1 MESQFGFND
10 IFAAARRRKKTLI
23 MSFFLI
29 FPTVFVVALLLPAI
43 YRAETTILRETQQV
57 SEDFIRSTNTSYA
70 EERLNAATQMV
81 MSRANLL
88 EIINVYNLYPKMR
101 QRKTMGEVVKK
112 MKNSITL
119 ETLYAKVTNERT
131 GRFSS
136 INTAFKLSY
145 EGEDPYKVQKVVN
158 TLASL
163 YIEMEEQTSGK
174 RATATTIF
182 FENELKNLNTQMN
195 AYEKKIQ
202 QFKED
207 NMGELPE
214 NHATNT
220 RILDKL
226 ERELETIDRRLQ
238 GQVEKKL
245 FLEGQIAT
253 VDPLLPLKTEDG
265 TIIVNPGERLKRLH
279 LQLISLQSTLS
290 DRHPDVIRLK
300 KEIKELEQQV
310 GKSDEAALKV
320 KQLQSL
326 EEEYAAAKGRL
337 GPKHPDMIR
346 LEKEIAAARAEVDQ
360 LMTEKVKS
368 DVSEERPDNPT
379 YINLK
384 TRIFVAESEIKN
396 LEKSRMEV
404 EASIEEYQ
412 KRIERTPLVEKEY
425 AELTRDYNSLQKK
438 YNDIS
443 SKLMEARVAKGM
455 EESQFG
461 ERFIVVDPAGLPDLP
476 YKPNRIA
483 IIILGFIFAIGT
495 GVGLVI
501 IQESMDHSI
510 KSVDELN
517 RITGGSVF
525 STISYIET
533 TREKRTIRIKRI
545 AWTAA
550 ITAGIFVS
558 CFIVNRFIIPLDK
571 LWVVM
576 VNRLT
581 TI

>member
-1 MESQFGFND
+1 
-10 IFAAARRRKKTLI
+10 
-23 MSFFLI
+23 
-29 FPTVFVVALLLPAI
+29 VALLLPAI

-346 LEKEIAAARAEVDQ
+346 LEKEIAAARGRSRSADDRKGEVRC
-360 LMTEKVKS
+360 V
-368 DVSEERPDNPT
+368 
-379 YINLK
+379 
-384 TRIFVAESEIKN
+384 
-396 LEKSRMEV
+396 
-404 EASIEEYQ
+404 
-412 KRIERTPLVEKEY
+412 
-425 AELTRDYNSLQKK
+425 
-438 YNDIS
+438 
-443 SKLMEARVAKGM
+443 
-455 EESQFG
+455 
-461 ERFIVVDPAGLPDLP
+461 
-476 YKPNRIA
+476 
-483 IIILGFIFAIGT
+483 
-495 GVGLVI
+495 
-501 IQESMDHSI
+501 
-510 KSVDELN
+510 
-517 RITGGSVF
+517 
-525 STISYIET
+525 
-533 TREKRTIRIKRI
+533 
-545 AWTAA
+545 
-550 ITAGIFVS
+550 
-558 CFIVNRFIIPLDK
+558 
-571 LWVVM
+571 
-576 VNRLT
+576 
-581 TI
+581 

>member
-1 MESQFGFND
+1 MESQFGFSD
-10 IFAAARRRKKTLI
+10 ILAVGKRRKKTIIIAFL
-23 MSFFLI
+23 LI
-29 FPTVFVVALLLPAI
+29 FPTVFIVALLLPAI
-43 YRAETTILRETQQV
+43 YRAEATILRETQQV
-57 SEDFIRSTNTSYA
+57 SEDLIRSTNTSYA

-88 EIINVYNLYPKMR
+88 EIINVYDLYPEMR
-101 QRKTMGEVVKK
+101 KRKTMGEIVKK
-112 MKNSITL
+112 MKSSILL

-145 EGEDPYKVQKVVN
+145 EGKDPYKVQKVVN

-174 RATATTIF
+174 RATATTTF
-182 FENELKNLNTQMN
+182 FENELNNLTIQMN
-195 AYEKKIQ
+195 AYEAKIQ
-202 QFKED
+202 LFKED
-207 NMGELPE
+207 HMGELPE
-214 NHATNT
+214 NNATNT

-226 ERELETIDRRLQ
+226 ERELDTIESRLQ
-238 GQVEKKL
+238 NQEEKKL

-265 TIIVNPGERLKRLH
+265 TIVVNPGERLKRLH
-279 LQLISLQSTLS
+279 LQLMSLQSTLS
-290 DRHPDVIRLK
+290 DKHPDIKRLK
-300 KEIKELEQQV
+300 NEIRELEEQV
-310 GKSDEAALKV
+310 GRSDEAALKV
-320 KQLQSL
+320 KRLQNL
-326 EEEYAAAKGRL
+326 EEEYATQKGRL
-337 GPKHPDMIR
+337 GPKHPDIIK
-346 LEKEIAAARAEVDQ
+346 LEKDIEVAKSEIDQ
-360 LMTEKVKS
+360 LMTEKMKS
-368 DVSEERPDNPT
+368 EVSEERPDNPT

-384 TRIFVAESEIKN
+384 TRIFVAESEISS
-396 LEKSRMEV
+396 LEKSRIEV
-404 EASIEEYQ
+404 EASIEDYE
-412 KRIERTPLVEKEY
+412 KRIERTPLVEKDY

-438 YNDIS
+438 YDDIS
-443 SKLMEARVAKGM
+443 GKLMEARVAKGM

-483 IIILGFIFAIGT
+483 IIILGFIFSIGT
-495 GVGLVI
+495 GIGLVI
-501 IQESMDHSI
+501 VQESMDHSI

-525 STISYIET
+525 STISFIET
-533 TREKRTIRIKRI
+533 AKEKRKKRVKRI

-550 ITAGIFVS
+550 ITGAILIGLIFV
-558 CFIVNRFIIPLDK
+558 NLYIIPLDN
-571 LWVVM
+571 LWLEII
-576 VNRLT
+576 NRLT